1 MRQLLV
7 IGMLITGLLA
17 GNARAGGEENMASA
31 CATLEFMAKMVTLN
45 ALLPADRDD
54 VAALRDMESGLKELN
69 RIACQPAILTGFTR
83 GNSDYSNGQL
93 ISRDLYYEP
102 WYFRNGQ
109 VMFAGPGLDTV
120 IYYPN
125 GQVMAHHWMHGDLAV
140 FWPNGNLATNYF
152 RAFDVTW
159 YYPDGRNIVTY
170 TAGRSGARWFYP
182 FPRFDG
188 RLGQEEISRDW
199 GAEDEDFT
207 FLNFHAD
214 GSSFTTRER
223 IRRSLVF
230 DDIDL
235 LDVPGVLLMIT
246 RLYEQH
252 DSAKEFTPAD
262 INITGAPF

>member
-1 MRQLLV
+1 MRT
-7 IGMLITGLLA
+7 LILGLIVVSSLWA

-54 VAALRDMESGLKELN
+54 VGELREMETWLLELN
-69 RIACQPAILTGFTR
+69 RTACQPAILSGFTR
-83 GNSDYSNGQL
+83 GNSYYDNGQL
-93 ISRDLYYEP
+93 ISADLYYAP
-102 WYFRNGQ
+102 WYFPNGQ
-109 VMFAGPGLDTV
+109 VMFAGPGLDTT

-125 GQVMAHHWMHGDLAV
+125 GQAMAYHWMHGSQAI

-152 RAFDVTW
+152 RTFDVTW
-159 YYPDGRNIVTY
+159 YYPDGYNIVTY
-170 TAGRSGARWFYP
+170 VAGRSGARWFYP

-188 RLGQEEISRDW
+188 RLGQEEISKDW
-199 GAEDEDFT
+199 GEEDEDFT

-214 GSSFTTRER
+214 GTSFITRER

-252 DSAKEFTPAD
+252 DSAKAFTPAD